1 MLGFVVGS
9 KNDDD
14 DVNVP
19 CTIFMSILAFLWA
32 ENDTG
37 LLLVPNGKYFGQL
50 MGDRYPEEELLTNK
64 DDFNLITG
72 NQSESTTAVPD
83 EADVINTV
91 VDTSSHPWGIFLT
104 VLGTVLLDFDADAC
118 QSPSRAYLLDVC
130 VPG

>member
-1 MLGFVVGS
+1 MFFE
-9 KNDDD
+9 
-14 DVNVP
+14 
-19 CTIFMSILAFLWA
+19 IFFFFL
-32 ENDTG
+32 EG

-50 MGDRYPEEELLTNK
+50 MGDVYPEEELFANGIKMMTA
-64 DDFNLITG
+64 T
-72 NQSESTTAVPD
+72 ESPNTTTAVPGS
-83 EADVINTV
+83 EAEVINTV

>member
-1 MLGFVVGS
+1 
-9 KNDDD
+9 
-14 DVNVP
+14 
-19 CTIFMSILAFLWA
+19 MSILAFLWA